1 MTSADW
7 GHRHRGLLKRE
18 KPFLHLKREAPTSIA
33 VPNSL
38 KNPGPS
44 WFNPLKKKQKQ
55 ECCLSVNAS
64 NFKQYLIQL
73 HKKKNNANK
82 TALCDPN
89 KTHLW
94 AAFGSGTRIYDLS
107 DTILLVHRPWGPIPE
122 ERLEA
127 GWLFKCLLYMTSC
140 SKPEMTRFES
150 RSLV

>member
-73 HKKKNNANK
+73 HKKKIMLIKQLCVIQTKHTCGLRLAQ
-82 TALCDPN
+82 ALV
-89 KTHLW
+89 
-94 AAFGSGTRIYDLS
+94 F
-107 DTILLVHRPWGPIPE
+107 
-122 ERLEA
+122 
-127 GWLFKCLLYMTSC
+127 MTSVIQ
-140 SKPEMTRFES
+140 S
-150 RSLV
+150 RWSTGPGGQFQKNVWKLAGFSNVFSTWHPAPNLRWQGLSQGV